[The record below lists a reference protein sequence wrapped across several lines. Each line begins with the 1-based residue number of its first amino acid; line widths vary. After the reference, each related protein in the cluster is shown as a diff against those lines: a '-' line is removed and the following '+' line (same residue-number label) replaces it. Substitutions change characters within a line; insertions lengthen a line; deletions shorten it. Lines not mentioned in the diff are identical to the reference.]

1 MNVKENC
8 DFQPKSPLNGYP
20 SVVGGTTGGTL
31 LKHLIEPIASHLKI
45 PSSAVHIEAIRHGTQ
60 QKQNV
65 CRLRIDTESYLLK
78 QHDITTSVVE
88 AGYTPFQIE
97 STVLSLLHRNR
108 CHVPKIIWKSERF
121 HALLLEWCGELTL
134 DAMAQSKP
142 IPELKPVLHTVL
154 MELCRVET
162 VFAEHARQFEP
173 YVFHFN
179 LDATLQ
185 RLLEQGRKTLGYL
198 AHFQGASM
206 TSSQAAHLDTAW
218 DVISNRLRTTPPT
231 LDSLDYQGRNIM
243 ITERTPCFI
252 DFASVGWDWQERRLA
267 QYFNSIG
274 ANQEDANFI
283 SLLNRDLVDT
293 YAAWVI
299 THREAC
305 SPADIAARVDAHH
318 LLFYLSV
325 VHRLLQAVAQPEAPK
340 NRILLQAWGDAQ
352 ARFQRAITLIVNT
365 HLSDDVY
372 TTRIRE
378 ILSAFHVHVL

>member
-1 MNVKENC
+1 M
-8 DFQPKSPLNGYP
+8 
-20 SVVGGTTGGTL
+20 
-31 LKHLIEPIASHLKI
+31 LKHLIEPIATHLKV
-45 PSSAVHIEAIRHGTQ
+45 PPSAVDIEAIRHGTQ
-60 QKQNV
+60 QRQNV
-65 CRLRIDTESYLLK
+65 CRLRIGTESYLLK
-78 QHDITTSVVE
+78 QHDIMTSVVE
-88 AGYTPFQIE
+88 TGYTPFQIE

-108 CHVPKIIWKSERF
+108 CQVPKIIWKSERF
-121 HALLLEWCGELTL
+121 HVLLLEWCGELTL

-142 IPELKPVLHTVL
+142 IPELKSVLHAVL

-162 VFAEHARQFEP
+162 VFTENARQFEP

-185 RLLEQGRKTLGYL
+185 HLLEQGRKTLGYL
-198 AHFQGASM
+198 AHLKGASI

-218 DVISNRLRTTPPT
+218 DAVSNRLQTAPPT

-243 ITERTPCFI
+243 ITGEIPFFI
-252 DFASVGWDWQERRLA
+252 DFASVGWDWQERRLT
-267 QYFNSIG
+267 QFFNSIG
-274 ANQEDANFI
+274 ANQEDANFV

-305 SPADIAARVDAHH
+305 SAADIAARIDAHH

-325 VHRLLQAVAQPEAPK
+325 VHRLLQAVAQPETPK

-372 TTRIRE
+372 TTQIRE
-378 ILSAFHVHVL
+378 IISEFHAYVL

>member
-1 MNVKENC
+1 M
-8 DFQPKSPLNGYP
+8 
-20 SVVGGTTGGTL
+20 
-31 LKHLIEPIASHLKI
+31 LKHLIEPIAAHLKI
-45 PSSAVHIEAIRHGTQ
+45 PSCAVHIEAIRHGTQ
-60 QKQNV
+60 QRQNV
-65 CRLRIDTESYLLK
+65 CRLRIGTESYLLK

-142 IPELKPVLHTVL
+142 RFVNPRKAGLSLLPELKPVLHAVL

-162 VFAEHARQFEP
+162 VFAGHARQFEP

-185 RLLEQGRKTLGYL
+185 HLLEQGRKTLGYL
-198 AHFQGASM
+198 AHLKGASI

-218 DVISNRLRTTPPT
+218 DVVSNRLRTAPPT
-231 LDSLDYQGRNIM
+231 LGSLDYQGRNIV
-243 ITERTPCFI
+243 ITDKIPCFI
-252 DFASVGWDWQERRLA
+252 DFASVGWDWQERRLT

-274 ANQEDANFI
+274 ANQEGANFV
-283 SLLNRDLVDT
+283 SLLNRDMVDT

-325 VHRLLQAVAQPEAPK
+325 VHRLLQAVAQPKMPK
-340 NRILLQAWGDAQ
+340 NRILLQAWGDAH
-352 ARFQRAITLIVNT
+352 ARFQRAITLIVDT

-372 TTRIRE
+372 TTQMRE
-378 ILSAFHVHVL
+378 ILSAFHAHVP